1 MKTFTLYQLD
11 RIYKIYKVSKN
22 IFKCFQK
29 PDSYWLEWIC
39 WTPKKKQIFTW
50 WNAMGL
56 KWISFVSIA
65 PFPMRNIYTT
75 STYTCQIWRKHIS
88 GISFA
93 LLLAHEI
100 PCWIQRS
107 NGVEGPSD
115 FLKQNIF
122 TICGEKTTGLQV
134 FGVPSFAAMEI
145 QRPNEGEGTC
155 RTVFFHNLGGT
166 IQVGNPRG
174 LKCSRS
180 WGLKSKVFPAV

>member
-1 MKTFTLYQLD
+1 MNTFTLYQLD
-11 RIYKIYKVSKN
+11 RIYKIYKISKN
-22 IFKCFQK
+22 ILMFSETLFLLTWMNLL
-29 PDSYWLEWIC
+29 DSRKE
-39 WTPKKKQIFTW
+39 K
-50 WNAMGL
+50 
-56 KWISFVSIA
+56 
-65 PFPMRNIYTT
+65 NIYLMECSGPEMDFLRFYCTLSHEKHLHNINIT
-75 STYTCQIWRKHIS
+75 RHIWRKHIS

-115 FLKQNIF
+115 FLKQNMF

-145 QRPNEGEGTC
+145 QRSNEGEGTC

-180 WGLKSKVFPAV
+180 WGLKSKVFPAL